1 MSSRTPCGKKRAKK
15 KKISLPADAVC
26 NNCPSKIDNYKADHI
41 ASVQQYT
48 TMSEMASELGP
59 LHLTQTNSPKER
71 GASHIIRAG
80 VVQPRHPSVVFRI
93 RTRSM
98 LYGIYYKQIRWTGS
112 VTPAAANMALKMT
125 LPSEMSAT

>member
-1 MSSRTPCGKKRAKK
+1 M
-15 KKISLPADAVC
+15 
-26 NNCPSKIDNYKADHI
+26 
-41 ASVQQYT
+41 
-48 TMSEMASELGP
+48 ESELGP
-59 LHLTQTNSPKER
+59 LHLTQTNRPKER
-71 GASHIIRAG
+71 GASHLIRAG
-80 VVQPRHPSVVFRI
+80 LVQPRHPSAVFRI